1 MGSQST
7 PNNWFSKGESF
18 IKNDSKLLDR
28 YMNDI
33 LKPIHE
39 SLVDSNA
46 EADSGGSGGCRGRVP
61 PFF

>member
-33 LKPIHE
+33 LKSIHE
-39 SLVDSNA
+39 SLVDSNG
-46 EADSGGSGGCRGRVP
+46 EADSGGSGGCRGRVLT
-61 PFF
+61 FF